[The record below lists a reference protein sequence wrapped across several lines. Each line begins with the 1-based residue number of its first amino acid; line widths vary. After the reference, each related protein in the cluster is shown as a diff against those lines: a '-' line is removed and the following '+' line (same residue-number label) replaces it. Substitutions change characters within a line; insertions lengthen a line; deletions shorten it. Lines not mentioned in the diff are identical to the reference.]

1 MEVVQGY
8 ILSDH
13 TKEYLHWAILW
24 DEKKTL
30 QGHALEYL
38 HVSVQG
44 YVSLGF
50 KSTHIKLHSFHLEL
64 E

>member
-30 QGHALEYL
+30 QGHALENL
-38 HVSVQG
+38 EHWHEG
-44 YVSLGF
+44 NVSLCF
-50 KSTHIKLHSFHLEL
+50 KSTHIKLQSFHLEL